1 MSQHLHLLYDLGH
14 KHGFNFES
22 MESFDKFKL
31 EDFDLAEFE
40 RILTFMSTILE
51 RSDLDYDRDSK
62 LQQMNHISNQLD
74 RLDHQIALVEKLG
87 VEIENE
93 IEFATSIIKKSFQNK
108 IHYLT
113 IKYS

>member
-1 MSQHLHLLYDLGH
+1 MSQHLNLLYDLGH
-14 KHGFNFES
+14 KYGFHFES

-31 EDFDLAEFE
+31 EDFDVAEFE
-40 RILTFMSTILE
+40 KILTFISTILE

-74 RLDHQIALVEKLG
+74 RLDHHIALVEKLG

-93 IEFATSIIKKSFQNK
+93 IEFAREWIFDFDWVIFFRITKLFF
-108 IHYLT
+108 
-113 IKYS
+113 